1 METLL
6 TVFGCSGTTN
16 LSQEEQRFG
25 KVPGNF
31 LLQVKGQLLLFFCGR
46 KHPRQS
52 HNHKESQNKKFILKA
67 SRCNASGWTQNVDMI

>member
-46 KHPRQS
+46 KTKQEIHTKGQS
-52 HNHKESQNKKFILKA
+52 VQCFWMDSKRRHDIDNDIYN
-67 SRCNASGWTQNVDMI
+67 R